1 MGIARLKNLAGGGVR
16 DYYHEGKDDY
26 YRSESVEPEFIGSG
40 LGMYGLD
47 GDISVE
53 QFEALNMGA
62 NGHQRKAKDLTL
74 SPPKSVSLMFAA
86 GDEKQSL
93 DALEA
98 HRQAVRETIDY
109 IERSGMVL
117 TRTRDGEIVHN
128 TEARGLVIASFE
140 HATNRNQDP
149 NLHSHCLI
157 ANACTAG
164 KGDQPV
170 NLNFREIYRNQK
182 HLSQVYDSALIN
194 AFNERGYD
202 IREKGKTFE
211 LAGVTD
217 EQIEAFSTRR
227 EDIEKALKVKGLSYE
242 LASDE
247 ERQYACFA
255 TRRKKVSANKA
266 EMVRE
271 WEERANKVNLSFG
284 TTKTLNNSPT
294 NKKLEYVQEAFK
306 EAAELD
312 GIFTAKS
319 VYAKAIKKA
328 REDGYG
334 ISPREVEELFNAESV
349 KDGAISIPDQESKSW
364 IHHRITTIDLVQAE
378 RDLCERLRQQRGQF
392 DPLMPDSSIE
402 EELSQYNDRL
412 LKNSGFKLN
421 QEQAEMVHH
430 ILGNQ
435 DLTSI
440 VQGDAGTGK
449 TTALDAVGAILGK
462 EKVTGLAIQSSA
474 ARNLENETGI
484 ASQNIDQF
492 FKDVESQKQK
502 TLDRLDGGLI
512 VVDEAAMVD
521 SRKMERV
528 TAIALEYNSRI
539 SLVGDTKQLA
549 AVGAGKP
556 MEMIMKRDLGA
567 VHNLADIRRQK
578 DEEQRAIVKE
588 IAKGE
593 GGANIIKSLDNLGL
607 IQVHKTKEKRHEAI
621 AKEALAHWK
630 RGEPSLVITSLNQD
644 KDSLNRKI
652 RLGLQRKGLLP
663 DGRDQ
668 TVELQAR
675 NNKSISRALVEG
687 DRVVCNRN
695 SKKLQ
700 IENGNLATVLD
711 VHAKSNTI
719 RLKMDKNG
727 RTKTID
733 LNDYK
738 SIDYA
743 YALTTYSSQGKTVR
757 KCIYDASSKS
767 PLLSKNEFY
776 VAISRHK
783 EDVKV
788 YTDDKEGMAR
798 KISSKQSKECVFDYF
813 ENELVEKCGISSDE
827 KLQKPPFALEATD
840 KAISVSLKNNRVNTL
855 DPRLEK
861 TILALDLKIIQ
872 LRGKQISRIEGRE
885 R

>member
-53 QFEALNMGA
+53 QFEALNMGT

-117 TRTRDGEIVHN
+117 TRTRDGETVHN
-128 TEARGLVIASFE
+128 TEARGLVVASFE

-164 KGDQPV
+164 EGEHPV

-194 AFNERGYD
+194 AFNEKGYE
-202 IREKGKTFE
+202 IRAKGKSFE
-211 LAGVTD
+211 FADVTD
-217 EQIEAFSTRR
+217 EQIAAFSTRR
-227 EDIEKALKVKGLSYE
+227 EDIEKALKAKGLSYE
-242 LASDE
+242 FATDE

-271 WEERANKVNLSFG
+271 WKERADKVNLNFEA
-284 TTKTLNNSPT
+284 TRPLNNSPT
-294 NKKLEYVQEAFK
+294 KKLEYVEEAFK

-312 GIFTAKS
+312 GIFTAKT

-334 ISPREVEELFNAESV
+334 ISPREVEELFNAESMRG
-349 KDGAISIPDQESKSW
+349 GAISIPDQESSSW
-364 IHHRITTIDLVQAE
+364 IHHRITTTDLVQAE
-378 RDLCERLRQQRGQF
+378 RDLCDRLRKQRGQF
-392 DPLMPDSSIE
+392 DPLMHDSSIE
-402 EELSQYNDRL
+402 EELFQYNEKL
-412 LKNSGFKLN
+412 MENSGFKLN
-421 QEQAEMVHH
+421 LEQAEMVRH

-435 DLTSI
+435 DLASV

-484 ASQNIDQF
+484 TSQNIDQF
-492 FKDVESQKQK
+492 FKDVESQKQT
-502 TLDRLDGGLI
+502 TLERLDGGLI
-512 VVDEAAMVD
+512 VVDEAAMVG

-528 TAIALEYNSRI
+528 TAIALEYNARI

-556 MEMIMKRDLGA
+556 MEMIMNRDLGA
-567 VHNLADIRRQK
+567 VHNLAEIRRQK
-578 DEEQRAIVKE
+578 DEDQRAIVKG
-588 IAKGE
+588 IARGE
-593 GGANIIKSLDNLGL
+593 GGVSAIESLDRLGL
-607 IQVHKTKEKRHEAI
+607 IEVHKTKEKRHEEI
-621 AKEALAHWK
+621 AEEALADWK
-630 RGEPSLVITSLNQD
+630 RGEPALVITSLNQD

-668 TVELQAR
+668 AVELQAR
-675 NNKSISRALVEG
+675 NSKSISRALVEG

-711 VHAKSNTI
+711 VDAKSNTI
-719 RLKMDKNG
+719 RLRMDKNG
-727 RTKTID
+727 YTKTIS

-743 YALTTYSSQGKTVR
+743 YALTTYTSQGQTVR

-783 EDVKV
+783 ENVKV

-798 KISSKQSKECVFDYF
+798 KISSKQSKECVLDYF
-813 ENELVEKCGISSDE
+813 EMDIVEKCGVFNEEEQRKQQVEFEVI
-827 KLQKPPFALEATD
+827 D
-840 KAISVSLKNNRVNTL
+840 KAVSFNLKDNRVKSL
-855 DPRLEK
+855 GPRLEK
-861 TILALDLKIIQ
+861 ATLALDLKISQ
-872 LRGKQISRIEGRE
+872 LRGRQKLRTEGIER
-885 R
+885 

>member
-1 MGIARLKNLAGGGVR
+1 MGIARLKNLAGGGIR

-117 TRTRDGEIVHN
+117 TRTRDGETVYN
-128 TEARGLVIASFE
+128 TEARGLVVASFE

-157 ANACTAG
+157 ANVCIG
-164 KGDQPV
+164 GEGDQPV

-202 IREKGKTFE
+202 IREKGKSFE
-211 LAGVTD
+211 LADVTD
-217 EQIEAFSTRR
+217 EQITAFSTRR
-227 EDIEKALKVKGLSYE
+227 EDIEKALKAKGLSYE

-271 WEERANKVNLSFG
+271 WRERADKVNLNFEG
-284 TTKTLNNSPT
+284 TRSLNNSHT
-294 NKKLEYVQEAFK
+294 KKPEYVEEAFK

-349 KDGAISIPDQESKSW
+349 RGGAISIPDQESNSW
-364 IHHRITTIDLVQAE
+364 IHHRITTTDLVQAE
-378 RDLCERLRQQRGQF
+378 RDLCDRLRKQRGQF
-392 DPLMPDSSIE
+392 DPLMHDSSIE
-402 EELSQYNDRL
+402 EGLSQYNDEL
-412 LKNSGFKLN
+412 MTNSGFKLN
-421 QEQAEMVHH
+421 QEQSEMVLH
-430 ILGNQ
+430 IIGSR
-435 DLTSI
+435 DLASI

-492 FKDVESQKQK
+492 FKDVESQKKK
-502 TLDRLDGGLI
+502 TLERLDGGLI

-528 TAIALEYNSRI
+528 TAIALEYNARI

-556 MEMIMKRDLGA
+556 MEMIMNRDLGA
-567 VHNLADIRRQK
+567 VHNLEDIRRQK
-578 DEEQRAIVKE
+578 DEDQRAIVKD
-588 IAKGE
+588 IARGE
-593 GGANIIKSLDNLGL
+593 VGASAIESLGNLGL
-607 IQVHKTKEKRHEAI
+607 IEVYKTKEKRHEAI
-621 AKEALAHWK
+621 SKEALSDWSK
-630 RGEPSLVITSLNQD
+630 GEPSLVITSLNQD

-663 DGRDQ
+663 DGRGQ

-700 IENGNLATVLD
+700 VENGNLATVLD

-719 RLKMDKNG
+719 RLKMDKDG
-727 RTKTID
+727 HTKTID

-743 YALTTYSSQGKTVR
+743 YALTTYTSQGQTVR

-767 PLLSKNEFY
+767 PLVSKNEFY

-783 EDVKV
+783 EEVKV
-788 YTDDKEGMAR
+788 FTDDKEVMAR
-798 KISSKQSKECVFDYF
+798 KISSKQTKECVFDYF
-813 ENELVEKCGISSDE
+813 EKEIVDKRGSSNEEE
-827 KLQKPPFALEATD
+827 LQRSQLALGAID
-840 KAISVSLKNNRVNTL
+840 KANSLNLKNNRVHSL
-855 DPRLEK
+855 APRLEK
-861 TILALDLKIIQ
+861 ATFGLDLKITQ
-872 LRGKQISRIEGRE
+872 PRGRQKSRIEGRE

>member
-1 MGIARLKNLAGGGVR
+1 
-16 DYYHEGKDDY
+16 
-26 YRSESVEPEFIGSG
+26 
-40 LGMYGLD
+40 MYGLD

-53 QFEALNMGA
+53 QFESLNMGS

-86 GDEKQSL
+86 GDERQSK
-93 DALEA
+93 DALES
-98 HRQAVRETIDY
+98 HRQAVRETIEY

-117 TRTRDGEIVHN
+117 TRRRDGETVQN
-128 TEARGLVIASFE
+128 VEASGLVVASFE

-164 KGDQPV
+164 EGDQPV

-194 AFNERGYD
+194 AFNEKGYD
-202 IREKGKTFE
+202 IREKGKSFE
-211 LAGVTD
+211 LADVTD
-217 EQIEAFSTRR
+217 EHIAAFSTRR
-227 EDIEKALKVKGLSYE
+227 EDIEKALKAKGLSYE

-255 TRRKKVSANKA
+255 TRRKKVSANKP

-271 WEERANKVNLSFG
+271 WGERADKVNLSFDSARL
-284 TTKTLNNSPT
+284 LNNSPM
-294 NKKLEYVQEAFK
+294 NKKREYVEEAFK

-349 KDGAISIPDQESKSW
+349 RGGAISIPDQESNSW
-364 IHHRITTIDLVQAE
+364 IHHRITTTDLVQAE
-378 RDLCERLRQQRGQF
+378 RDLCERLRTQRGQF
-392 DPLMPDSSIE
+392 DPLMSGSSIE
-402 EELSQYNDRL
+402 DELSQYNDKL
-412 LKNSGFKLN
+412 MANSGFKLN
-421 QEQAEMVHH
+421 QEQSEMVRH

-435 DLTSI
+435 DLASI

-449 TTALDAVGAILGK
+449 TTAFDAVGAILGK

-492 FKDVESQKQK
+492 FKDIESQKQK
-502 TLDRLDGGLI
+502 TLERLDGGLI

-528 TAIALEYNSRI
+528 TAIALEYNARI
-539 SLVGDTKQLA
+539 SLVGDTKQLV

-578 DEEQRAIVKE
+578 DEDQRAIVKE
-588 IAKGE
+588 IARGE
-593 GGANIIKSLDNLGL
+593 GGASVIESLDNLGL
-607 IQVHKTKEKRHEAI
+607 IEVHKTKEKRHEAI
-621 AKEALAHWK
+621 AKEALSDWG

-652 RLGLQRKGLLP
+652 RMGLQRKGLLP
-663 DGRDQ
+663 EGRDQ
-668 TVELQAR
+668 NVELQTR
-675 NNKSISRALVEG
+675 NNKSIARALVEG
-687 DRVVCNRN
+687 DR
-695 SKKLQ
+695 
-700 IENGNLATVLD
+700 
-711 VHAKSNTI
+711 
-719 RLKMDKNG
+719 G
-727 RTKTID
+727 RM
-733 LNDYK
+733 
-738 SIDYA
+738 
-743 YALTTYSSQGKTVR
+743 Q
-757 KCIYDASSKS
+757 
-767 PLLSKNEFY
+767 P
-776 VAISRHK
+776 
-783 EDVKV
+783 
-788 YTDDKEGMAR
+788 
-798 KISSKQSKECVFDYF
+798 KQ
-813 ENELVEKCGISSDE
+813 
-827 KLQKPPFALEATD
+827 
-840 KAISVSLKNNRVNTL
+840 
-855 DPRLEK
+855 
-861 TILALDLKIIQ
+861 
-872 LRGKQISRIEGRE
+872 
-885 R
+885 